1 MQSLFASQLEVLMEA
16 LKYHLRFI
24 NNVEDLL
31 TIEVWR
37 NIIIYNRHLFGHMLM

>member
-1 MQSLFASQLEVLMEA
+1 MQSLFASQLDVLMEA

-31 TIEVWR
+31 TIEVWMM
-37 NIIIYNRHLFGHMLM
+37 IAKYIQ